1 MCTVKSSRQR
11 IKYLTLALLFAT
23 TTTTCRLLNKI
34 VEYAQYATAHLR
46 PALNNSLRYSPGN
59 ARLFD
64 LPCLPYNNIH
74 SYLLIH
80 EYVSNITTIHFITTI
95 E

>member
-1 MCTVKSSRQR
+1 M
-11 IKYLTLALLFAT
+11 LASLFAT
-23 TTTTCRLLNKI
+23 TTATCRLLNKI
-34 VEYAQYATAHLR
+34 VEYAQYAIAHLR
-46 PALNNSLRYSPGN
+46 PALINWRRYFRGN

-80 EYVSNITTIHFITTI
+80 EYVNNITIIPFITAI